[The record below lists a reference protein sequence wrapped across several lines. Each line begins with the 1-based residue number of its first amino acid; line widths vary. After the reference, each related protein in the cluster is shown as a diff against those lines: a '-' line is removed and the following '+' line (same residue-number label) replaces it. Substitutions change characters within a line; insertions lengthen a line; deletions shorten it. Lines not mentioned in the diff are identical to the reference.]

1 MKSRSSKQSPGV
13 VTARLL
19 LASVFLVIGA
29 YRLLGAYQGSPT
41 SGATLV
47 FSSLELGLGLLI
59 AAGWK
64 LRWIAMAAATLML
77 VDALLSHKFWPL
89 ADAARGAQLLHFMKN
104 VSIAGGF
111 LLLSLMSGHKSRY

>member
-1 MKSRSSKQSPGV
+1 MRSRASKQSPGV

-19 LASVFLVIGA
+19 LASVFIVMGA
-29 YRLLGAYQGSPT
+29 YRLLGAYQGLPT

-64 LRWIAMAAATLML
+64 LHWTAMAAAALML

-89 ADAARGAQLLHFMKN
+89 AGAARDAQLLHFMKN
-104 VSIAGGF
+104 MSIAGGF
-111 LLLSLMSGHKSRY
+111 LVLSLVSGHKSRY

>member
-1 MKSRSSKQSPGV
+1 M

-19 LASVFLVIGA
+19 LASVFIVIGT

-64 LRWIAMAAATLML
+64 LRWTAMAAAGLML
-77 VDALLSHKFWPL
+77 VEALLSHKFWPL
-89 ADAARGAQLLHFMKN
+89 AGAGSDAQLLHFMKN
-104 VSIAGGF
+104 MSVAGGF
-111 LLLSLMSGHKSRY
+111 VLLSLVSGSKSRY